1 MANDVNEMSALLH
14 EQLRGKISIQSKVPI
29 KTKEDLSL
37 AYTPGVAEP
46 CRRIAANPGDAYKY
60 TSKGNMVAVVT
71 DGSAVL
77 GLGDIGSLAGLPVM
91 EGKAILFKEFGGV
104 DAFPICIDTSGIT
117 DEAQIIDTI
126 VETVKRIAPAFG
138 AINLEDIKAPRCFEV
153 EKRLKNELNIPVLHD
168 DQHGTAIVVAAGLI
182 NASKVVG
189 KKLEDLT
196 VTINGVG
203 AAGSAIARML
213 LKLGV
218 KDIRLVDM
226 KGIINKNN
234 PDTMLNANHAE
245 LAQIT
250 NLKNQSGGLAEAAI
264 GADVLIGVSKANLF
278 TQDMIRT
285 MTKDP
290 IVFALAN
297 PNPEILP
304 DEAKS
309 AGVAV
314 IATGRS
320 DFPNQVNNVLAFPGI
335 FKGILSAMA
344 NSFSDGI
351 MMTAVKSLAGY
362 IPEGQLNANNILPS
376 PLDKNV
382 AQVIANAVIKYEREQ
397 KLNLS
402 KSTMNTNNKFEK

>member
-1 MANDVNEMSALLH
+1 
-14 EQLRGKISIQSKVPI
+14 
-29 KTKEDLSL
+29 
-37 AYTPGVAEP
+37 
-46 CRRIAANPGDAYKY
+46 
-60 TSKGNMVAVVT
+60 
-71 DGSAVL
+71 
-77 GLGDIGSLAGLPVM
+77 
-91 EGKAILFKEFGGV
+91 
-104 DAFPICIDTSGIT
+104 
-117 DEAQIIDTI
+117 
-126 VETVKRIAPAFG
+126 
-138 AINLEDIKAPRCFEV
+138 
-153 EKRLKNELNIPVLHD
+153 
-168 DQHGTAIVVAAGLI
+168 
-182 NASKVVG
+182 
-189 KKLEDLT
+189 
-196 VTINGVG
+196 
-203 AAGSAIARML
+203 
-213 LKLGV
+213 
-218 KDIRLVDM
+218 M